1 MARLKLLTFNIEWM
15 FAIFGG
21 DWTQWD
27 ETIPNSF
34 PGKNLGPIRLAPIAD
49 VPALCQRI
57 AGVIKDS
64 DAKIICIQEGPPRKD
79 QLEFFVKEFLND
91 DYLVHTSNSR
101 TQTNQALVHNSIADK
116 VTSLDPKSDEMKDAW
131 GDIYFQQWS
140 SIALSH
146 RYKHDFYRFPLV
158 LKFTPTANKEL
169 QIINIH
175 TKSKISK
182 LKTWSQWKDRHA
194 DAVHDA
200 LFVRQKLSA
209 EVQRIRKYLEKE
221 LEAPNQDRAMVIV
234 GDFNDGP
241 LAEQMEEEFLIHN
254 IMNEV
259 SGSITNPGLNFQHA
273 MTPEVLETATTTEFS
288 DPFEE
293 GKIVKIMLDHILV
306 SPGIWKGTADFSVK
320 KNSCIVE
327 DALYEQYT
335 DELGNPD
342 QERGQRP
349 SDHRPVSVVLRY

>member
-1 MARLKLLTFNIEWM
+1 MARIKILTFNIEWM

-27 ETIPNSF
+27 GTIPASF
-34 PGKNLGPIRLAPIAD
+34 PGKNLGPIRLAPIGD
-49 VPALCQRI
+49 VPALCRRI

-79 QLEFFVKEFLND
+79 QLEFFVSQFLDD
-91 DYLVHTSNSR
+91 DYVVHTSNSR
-101 TQTNQALVHNSIADK
+101 TQTNHGLVHNSIADK
-116 VTSLDPKSDEMKDAW
+116 VISLDPKSDEMKEAW
-131 GDIYFQQWS
+131 GEIYFQPWNT
-140 SIALSH
+140 IALSH
-146 RYKHDFYRFPLV
+146 RYKHDFYRYPLV
-158 LKFTPTANKEL
+158 LKFSPNANKEL
-169 QIINIH
+169 LIISVH

-182 LKTWSQWKDRHA
+182 LKTKNQWKDRHA

-209 EVQRIRKYLEKE
+209 EVQRIREYLEKK

-234 GDFNDGP
+234 GDLNDGP
-241 LAEQMEEEFLIHN
+241 LAEEMEKEFLIHN
-254 IMNEV
+254 ILNEV
-259 SGSITNPGLNFQHA
+259 TGSVAKPGLSFRHA

-293 GKIVKIMLDHILV
+293 GKIVKILLDHILV
-306 SPGIWKGTADFSVK
+306 SPGIWKGSSDFSVK
-320 KNSCIVE
+320 KNSCKVE
-327 DALYEQYT
+327 DALYEQFT
-335 DELGNPD
+335 DDLGDPD
-342 QERGQRP
+342 QERDQRP